1 MSGHDDQFPSLLQA
15 FGPGQVPGEFRQ
27 ALYSAEFEADLA
39 AGIDISGGRDTSDRA
54 PSRGIDLVSKQLI
67 AELHRQK
74 ADQTSVGRA
83 SVNWQAFA
91 LLMACA
97 GEGKVP
103 PASLMRLVF
112 ECLDGVDGKPP
123 PDVCEKFGW
132 PSVDD
137 WDHWDAVV
145 QADAKAI
152 VATGSEATERSLAN
166 LTGVSRKTVNRW
178 RQAESYQSRRSFAV
192 YLLNTQKEP

>member
-1 MSGHDDQFPSLLQA
+1 MSGRDQFPSLVQA

-27 ALYSAEFEADLA
+27 ALYSAELEVDLA
-39 AGIDISGGRDTSDRA
+39 AGVDISSARDTSDLA

-67 AELHRQK
+67 AELHNQK
-74 ADQTSVGRA
+74 ANQTSVGRA
-83 SVNWQAFA
+83 SVNWHAFA
-91 LLMACA
+91 LLMSCV
-97 GEGKVP
+97 GEGKAP
-103 PASLMRLVF
+103 PASLMRLIF

-137 WDHWDAVV
+137 WDCWDAVI
-145 QADAKAI
+145 QADAKAMA
-152 VATGSEATERSLAN
+152 ATGSEATERSLAN

-178 RQAESYQSRRSFAV
+178 RQAESYKSRRSFAV
-192 YLLNTQKEP
+192 YLLSSQKER